1 MYRIMLI
8 KLWMCLKMCLVGQG
22 RLGWL
27 SLGVT
32 CKRRWLWAETR
43 APRGELQQ
51 VGAYQPCSSL
61 AASKLL
67 NCCNSKLPGASNS
80 CSKPV
85 SWQEE
90 SPRDQTNTVR
100 SQPRIVL
107 LIVQVQAQFSRRR
120 DPLHLR
126 QLVDKSVRRG
136 EQEKKTSIIEAVINP
151 FTQVHSAFLDSYSV
165 AWTEAVFTWREFCED
180 LWDYSN
186 LALLS
191 TSVPQLSI

>member
-32 CKRRWLWAETR
+32 CKRQWLWAETR

-51 VGAYQPCSSL
+51 VVAYQQCSSL
-61 AASKLL
+61 ASSKLL

-100 SQPRIVL
+100 SQPGIVL
-107 LIVQVQAQFSRRR
+107 LIVQVQAQFSRR

-151 FTQVHSAFLDSYSV
+151 FTQVHSAFSDSYSA
-165 AWTEAVFTWREFCED
+165 AWKEAVFTWREFCED

>member
-1 MYRIMLI
+1 MKQYNTHDFASSFSYCLKRVDWSSQCPLCRASLGTRCTRDLPFPWWSRMNNTEVRRVKSMGKSPKALGRKEQELHRIMLI

-32 CKRRWLWAETR
+32 CKRWWLWAETR
-43 APRGELQQ
+43 APCSELQQ
-51 VGAYQPCSSL
+51 VGAYQQCSSL
-61 AASKLL
+61 ASSKLL

-100 SQPRIVL
+100 SQPGIVL
-107 LIVQVQAQFSRRR
+107 LIIQV
-120 DPLHLR
+120 
-126 QLVDKSVRRG
+126 
-136 EQEKKTSIIEAVINP
+136 
-151 FTQVHSAFLDSYSV
+151 
-165 AWTEAVFTWREFCED
+165 
-180 LWDYSN
+180 
-186 LALLS
+186 
-191 TSVPQLSI
+191 